1 MTKPTKDKKAT
12 ASSAFALRRQKR
24 QKAASGFFA
33 HVKVPQRKEGAKV
46 IKLTAGDSLDKLM
59 QGQTPSLR
67 RKWLAVEQ
75 AYQAGIC
82 PSDRELV
89 TNLRT
94 YLGERWRAYAG
105 QLDPAMVKPE
115 TKRLKRLA
123 RDLFGL
129 TADEMRRQYWLLG
142 AMVCGKYR
150 LSVIKLLIVQMMQV
164 YPQIIINS
172 DEPMPKPAM
181 GRQATIKRLAH
192 PAK

>member
-1 MTKPTKDKKAT
+1 MTKQTDKKAT

-24 QKAASGFFA
+24 QKVASGFFA
-33 HVKVPQRKEGAKV
+33 HVKIGDKRERAGV
-46 IKLTAGDSLDKLM
+46 IKLSPGAAIDDIAK
-59 QGQTPSLR
+59 GQKPAQR

-75 AYQAGIC
+75 AYQAGAC
-82 PSDRELV
+82 PADRETV
-89 TNLRT
+89 NNLRI
-94 YLGERWRAYAG
+94 YLGERFWHYAG
-105 QLDPAMVKPE
+105 TLEPAMVKPE

-150 LSVIKLLIVQMMQV
+150 LSVIKLLITQMMQV
-164 YPQIIINS
+164 YPVPNLPA
-172 DEPMPKPAM
+172 DEPMPKPSM
-181 GRQATIKRLAH
+181 GRQAAIKRLAH

>member
-12 ASSAFALRRQKR
+12 ASSAFALRHQKR
-24 QKAASGFFA
+24 QKVASGFFA
-33 HVKVPQRKEGAKV
+33 HVKIGDKRERAGV
-46 IKLTAGDSLDKLM
+46 IKLSPGAAVDDIAK
-59 QGQTPSLR
+59 GQKPAQR

-75 AYQAGIC
+75 AYQAGVC
-82 PSDRELV
+82 PADRE
-89 TNLRT
+89 TINNLRT
-94 YLGERWRAYAG
+94 YLGERYWVYVG

-142 AMVCGKYR
+142 AMICGKYR
-150 LSVIKLLIVQMMQV
+150 LTTIRLLIVQMLHV
-164 YPQIIINS
+164 YPQIIIAS
-172 DEPMPKPAM
+172 DDPMPKPAM
-181 GRQATIKRLAH
+181 GRQAAIKRLAY

>member
-1 MTKPTKDKKAT
+1 MDKQAKKAT
-12 ASSAFALRRQKR
+12 ASSAFALRHQKR
-24 QKAASGFFA
+24 QKAASGYFA
-33 HVKVPQRKEGAKV
+33 HVKVPSKLEGARV
-46 IKLTAGDSLDKLM
+46 IKLSPGDDIDTIAKR
-59 QGQTPSLR
+59 QTPSLR
-67 RKWLAVEQ
+67 RKWLAVEKV
-75 AYQAGIC
+75 YQDGAC
-82 PSDRELV
+82 PSDREL
-89 TNLRT
+89 TMNLRT
-94 YLGERWRAYAG
+94 YLGERWWSYAG

-164 YPQIIINS
+164 HPQIIITS
-172 DEPMPKPAM
+172 DDPMPKPAM
-181 GRQATIKRLAH
+181 GRQATLKRLAH